1 MVERSLLSSQIN
13 SFVISCN
20 NETGFNFAF
29 DFRLSFVRELLI
41 VFPTESTGPELSDN
55 RRFLLGY

>member
-1 MVERSLLSSQIN
+1 MVERSLFSSQIN
-13 SFVISCN
+13 SFAISCN
-20 NETGFNFAF
+20 NEIGFNVAF

-41 VFPTESTGPELSDN
+41 ASPTESTGSELSDN